1 MCELFG
7 MSASAPVTP
16 ADAMRAFRLRGGQ
29 TADNPDGWGITYW
42 EEASFRLFKAPEPAA
57 GSALFDG
64 LCMVVRSSLILAHV
78 RKANYPPVNTLAN
91 THPFL
96 SKCCGKEWAFAHN
109 GLVPDVVALE
119 LARENPVCRPG
130 GQTDSEY
137 AFCHL
142 LGDIAQRFEG
152 VQLPDT
158 ASWPQMFATIS
169 ELIAS
174 YGKFNFLMSDGE
186 HLIAY
191 GHDRLYYLE
200 RHGSAEQEMGWPE
213 DTALVATHPLG
224 DEQGWIPFE
233 RGELRLY
240 RLGSLIGRIL
250 TDPCSLSKTSANQ
263 DQAAILALE

>member
-1 MCELFG
+1 
-7 MSASAPVTP
+7 MSASSPVTP
-16 ADAMRAFRLRGGQ
+16 ADAMSAFRLRGGQ
-29 TADNPDGWGITYW
+29 TADNPDGWGMAYW
-42 EEASFRLFKAPEPAA
+42 ENASFSLFKAPEPAA
-57 GSALFDG
+57 GSALFEE
-64 LCMVVRSSLILAHV
+64 LCMAVRSSLILAHV
-78 RKANYPPVNTLAN
+78 RKANYPPVNTLSN

-119 LARENPVCRPG
+119 LAKEDPICRPG

-142 LGDIAQRFEG
+142 LGYIAQRFED
-152 VQLPDT
+152 VPLPGT
-158 ASWPQMFATIS
+158 ASWLQTFATIS
-169 ELIAS
+169 ELVAS
-174 YGKFNFLMSDGE
+174 HGKFNFLMSDGE

-191 GHDRLYYLE
+191 GHDRLHYLE
-200 RHGSAEQEMGWPE
+200 RHGRDPQEMEWPE

-224 DEQGWIPFE
+224 GEESWIAFE

-240 RLGSLIGRIL
+240 RLGTLIGRIL
-250 TDPCSLSKTSANQ
+250 TDPCSLPKVSENQ